1 MQDNRNPK
9 SDILRG
15 RKRKS
20 PLLAFLLS
28 LLMSGLG
35 QFYNRQTYKGCIHL
49 AVSIMSFLGMI
60 TSIHVQD
67 SERLFALC
75 VFVKL
80 VNYLW
85 SLIMAP
91 LDAGRI
97 NGQLLDEAVLDVM
110 YEAYN
115 KKRVLQ
121 RGDISSLIGILES
134 EEINFNYPTVEKVLR
149 RLEFYGLVRQESPE
163 PSATWTLTEK
173 AIESQLVK

>member
-9 SDILRG
+9 SEIVRG
-15 RKRKS
+15 RKRKR

-28 LLMSGLG
+28 LFIPGLG
-35 QFYNRQTYKGCIHL
+35 QFYNRQTYKGGTHL

-60 TSIHVQD
+60 ASIHVQD
-67 SERLFALC
+67 SEQLFGFC

-91 LDAGRI
+91 LDACRI
-97 NGQLLDEAVLDVM
+97 NGQVLDDAVLAVM

-115 KKRVLQ
+115 KKQVLQ
-121 RGDISSLIGILES
+121 RGDI
-134 EEINFNYPTVEKVLR
+134 R
-149 RLEFYGLVRQESPE
+149 
-163 PSATWTLTEK
+163 AC
-173 AIESQLVK
+173 